1 MNPIVHYFFAT
12 TTYEQ
17 LYSPFLTIAFTF
29 FYPIELFAHLFGF
42 AEIFDSYLKVFLSKE
57 FFVFEVSS
65 SLSFYI
71 FYIFLSFTSI
81 FDKKAFIILNISL
94 FIFTIYLFLFPLYN

>member
-42 AEIFDSYLKVFLSKE
+42 AGIFDSYLDIFLSKD
-57 FFVFEVSS
+57 FYVFEVST
-65 SLSFYI
+65 SLLVFI
-71 FYIFLSFTSI
+71 TYIFLSFTSI
-81 FDKKAFIILNISL
+81 FNKYTFILLNIIMIIFNLYL
-94 FIFTIYLFLFPLYN
+94 FIFPIL